1 MAAPEPPSFFKLPA
15 MFFLLVVIYVA
26 FIGLGLPD
34 TILGAA
40 WPLMH
45 LDLKTPISAAGILS
59 IIASLGTIVS
69 SLCTPKVLCVLGT
82 GKLVAYSIALTA
94 IASIGYGFADSFNIL
109 CLWAIPM
116 GIGAGAVDV
125 AMNNFAAV
133 YLESKHTNWLHAS
146 WGIGAT
152 LGPSL
157 LSLSIVTGSGWR
169 GAYEY
174 VAIALAAI
182 FVLILI
188 SLPLWK
194 KTEARGGL
202 SENVSIPTNSENAK
216 VTSPGNS
223 SKRTAARP
231 NNNTNNAPHI
241 SIREALRVPGM
252 KLSFLTFFFYSALE
266 ISTSLWCGTYLIACG
281 FKPEIGAFIVSL
293 MFASVMIGRIIS
305 GFFAIKFTDHR
316 LIYAGIFIVAAGC
329 LVLSLPLPLW
339 MLPVCICLLG
349 LGCAP
354 VYPSLIHATPA
365 RFGESLSSQAI
376 SIQLA
381 GSYVGSILMPP
392 AFGLVAT
399 KFSVHLWPI
408 SLSIFVGLLLLCV
421 CLLDYVTHKKLN
433 KSYARERV
441 FDILH
446 EVSMES
452 VKREH
457 LKRKRKKKR

>member
-1 MAAPEPPSFFKLPA
+1 MSWRPQSRHLFYKLPS
-15 MFFLLVVIYVA
+15 MIFLLIVIYVA

-40 WPLMH
+40 WPLMQQ
-45 LDLKTPISAAGILS
+45 DLNTPISAAGILS
-59 IIASLGTIVS
+59 IIVSIGTIIS
-69 SLCTPKVLCVLGT
+69 SLLTPKFLRILGT

-157 LSLSIVTGSGWR
+157 LSFSIMTSNGWR
-169 GAYEY
+169 GAYEM
-174 VAIALAAI
+174 VAILLAII
-182 FVLILI
+182 FTMILI

-194 KTEARGGL
+194 KQEANGGVSGATNLETATHDSKANNSAQL
-202 SENVSIPTNSENAK
+202 SF
-216 VTSPGNS
+216 
-223 SKRTAARP
+223 
-231 NNNTNNAPHI
+231 
-241 SIREALRVPGM
+241 REALRVPGM
-252 KLSFLTFFFYSALE
+252 KLSFFTFFFYSALE
-266 ISTSLWCGTYLIACG
+266 ISTSLWCGTYLTACG
-281 FKPEIGAFIVSL
+281 FKPEVGAMVVSL

-365 RFGESLSSQAI
+365 RFGEALSSRAI

-381 GSYVGSILMPP
+381 GSYVGSIIMPP

-421 CLLDYVTHKKLN
+421 LLLDFVTHRKLN

-441 FDILH
+441 LDILH

-452 VKREH
+452 VKRER

>member
-1 MAAPEPPSFFKLPA
+1 MI
-15 MFFLLVVIYVA
+15 FLLVVIYVA

-45 LDLKTPISAAGILS
+45 PDLSVPISAAGILS
-59 IIASLGTIVS
+59 IITSIGTIIS
-69 SLCTPKVLCVLGT
+69 SLFTPKFLRILGT

-94 IASIGYGFADSFNIL
+94 IASIGFGFAGSFGAL

-116 GIGAGAVDV
+116 GVGAGAVDV
-125 AMNNFAAV
+125 AMNNFAAI

-152 LGPSL
+152 LSPAI
-157 LSLSIVTGSGWR
+157 LSCSIMFGNSWR
-169 GAYEY
+169 GAYEI
-174 VAIALAAI
+174 VAILLAI
-182 FVLILI
+182 VFVLILI
-188 SLPLWK
+188 SLPLWRK
-194 KTEARGGL
+194 IETSNIAQDSASLQNASTPKTSAL
-202 SENVSIPTNSENAK
+202 SL
-216 VTSPGNS
+216 
-223 SKRTAARP
+223 
-231 NNNTNNAPHI
+231 
-241 SIREALRVPGM
+241 REALRVPGM

-266 ISTSLWCGTYLIACG
+266 ISTGLWCGTYLTACG
-281 FKPEIGAFIVSL
+281 FKPETGALCVSL
-293 MFASVMIGRIIS
+293 MFASVMIGRIVS

-316 LIYAGIFIVAAGC
+316 LIYAGIFIVAIGC

-365 RFGESLSSQAI
+365 RFGEDLSSQAI

-392 AFGLVAT
+392 AFGLIAA

-421 CLLDYVTHKKLN
+421 LLLDFVTHKKLN

-446 EVSMES
+446 TVSMES
-452 VKREH
+452 VKRER

>member
-1 MAAPEPPSFFKLPA
+1 

-26 FIGLGLPD
+26 FVGLGLPD

-40 WPLMH
+40 WPLMR
-45 LDLKTPISAAGILS
+45 LDLAAPISAAGILS
-59 IIASLGTIVS
+59 IITSLGTIVS
-69 SLCTPKVLCVLGT
+69 SLLTPKFLRILGT
-82 GKLVAYSIALTA
+82 GKLVAYSIAATA
-94 IASIGYGFADSFNIL
+94 LASVGYGFASSFGML
-109 CLWAIPM
+109 CLLAIPM

-133 YLESKHTNWLHAS
+133 HLESKHTSWLHAS

-152 LGPSL
+152 LSPAI
-157 LSLSIVTGSGWR
+157 LSLSILFGSQWR
-169 GAYEY
+169 GAYEI
-174 VAIALAAI
+174 VAVILAIVFA
-182 FVLILI
+182 LILV

-194 KTEARGGL
+194 KVESSGNEQSRTSALKNKPPTFGL
-202 SENVSIPTNSENAK
+202 RK
-216 VTSPGNS
+216 
-223 SKRTAARP
+223 
-231 NNNTNNAPHI
+231 
-241 SIREALRVPGM
+241 ALRVPGM
-252 KLSFLTFFFYSALE
+252 KLSFLTFFFYSSLE

-281 FKPEIGAFIVSL
+281 FKPEVGAICVSM
-293 MFASVMIGRIIS
+293 MFAAVMIGRIVS

-339 MLPVCICLLG
+339 MQPLCICLLG

-365 RFGESLSSQAI
+365 RFGEALSSQAI

-381 GSYVGSILMPP
+381 GSYIGSIIMPP

-399 KFSVHLWPI
+399 HFSVHLWPI

-421 CLLDYVTHKKLN
+421 YLLDFVTRKKLHD
-433 KSYARERV
+433 SYARERIL
-441 FDILH
+441 DILH

-452 VKREH
+452 VKRQR
-457 LKRKRKKKR
+457 LARKRKKKRPARNTF

>member
-1 MAAPEPPSFFKLPA
+1 MI
-15 MFFLLVVIYVA
+15 FLLIVIYVA

-40 WPLMH
+40 WPLMQQ
-45 LDLKTPISAAGILS
+45 DLNTPISAAGILS
-59 IIASLGTIVS
+59 IIVSIGTIIS
-69 SLCTPKVLCVLGT
+69 SLLTPKFLRILGT

-157 LSLSIVTGSGWR
+157 LSFSIMTSNGWR
-169 GAYEY
+169 GAYEM
-174 VAIALAAI
+174 VAILLAII
-182 FVLILI
+182 FTMILI

-194 KTEARGGL
+194 KQEANGGVSGATNLETATHDSKANNSAQL
-202 SENVSIPTNSENAK
+202 SF
-216 VTSPGNS
+216 
-223 SKRTAARP
+223 
-231 NNNTNNAPHI
+231 
-241 SIREALRVPGM
+241 REALRVPGM
-252 KLSFLTFFFYSALE
+252 KLSFFTFFFYSALE
-266 ISTSLWCGTYLIACG
+266 ISTSLWCGTYLTACG
-281 FKPEIGAFIVSL
+281 FKPEVGAMVVSL

-365 RFGESLSSQAI
+365 RFGEALSSRAI

-381 GSYVGSILMPP
+381 GSYVGSIIMPP

-421 CLLDYVTHKKLN
+421 LLLDFVTHRKLN

-441 FDILH
+441 LDILH

-452 VKREH
+452 VKRER

>member
-1 MAAPEPPSFFKLPA
+1 
-15 MFFLLVVIYVA
+15 
-26 FIGLGLPD
+26 
-34 TILGAA
+34 
-40 WPLMH
+40 MH

-69 SLCTPKVLCVLGT
+69 SLCTPKVLRILGT

-94 IASIGYGFADSFNIL
+94 MASVGYGLADSFNIL
-109 CLWAIPM
+109 CHCAIPM

-125 AMNNFAAV
+125 AMNNFAAI

-157 LSLSIVTGSGWR
+157 LSFSILTGGGWR

-194 KTEARGGL
+194 RTEARGGL
-202 SENVSIPTNSENAK
+202 SENVTIPASSGSTVPGNAK
-216 VTSPGNS
+216 VANPENAP
-223 SKRTAARP
+223 RTAAP
-231 NNNTNNAPHI
+231 DSNNAPHI

-293 MFASVMIGRIIS
+293 MFASVMIGRIAS

-316 LIYAGIFIVAAGC
+316 LIYAGIFIVSVGC
-329 LVLSLPLPLW
+329 LILS
-339 MLPVCICLLG
+339 I
-349 LGCAP
+349 
-354 VYPSLIHATPA
+354 PA
-365 RFGESLSSQAI
+365 RTRLRSRLSFADSRDPRTFWGIAFKSSHQHPASRFLHRFHPDAARVRSRCSQIHRSSLADFALDFCRI
-376 SIQLA
+376 
-381 GSYVGSILMPP
+381 VTFMR
-392 AFGLVAT
+392 V
-399 KFSVHLWPI
+399 PI
-408 SLSIFVGLLLLCV
+408 RLRNAQKIEQVLCPRTR
-421 CLLDYVTHKKLN
+421 Y
-433 KSYARERV
+433 
-441 FDILH
+441 
-446 EVSMES
+446 
-452 VKREH
+452 
-457 LKRKRKKKR
+457 

>member
-1 MAAPEPPSFFKLPA
+1 MI
-15 MFFLLVVIYVA
+15 FLLVVIYVA

-45 LDLKTPISAAGILS
+45 PDLSVPISAAGILS
-59 IIASLGTIVS
+59 IIASIGTIIS
-69 SLCTPKVLCVLGT
+69 SLLTPKFLRILGT

-94 IASIGYGFADSFNIL
+94 IASIGFGFADTFGIL
-109 CLWAIPM
+109 CLCAIPM

-125 AMNNFAAV
+125 AMNNFAAI

-152 LGPSL
+152 LSPAI
-157 LSLSIVTGSGWR
+157 LSCSIMFGNSWR
-169 GAYEY
+169 GAYEI
-174 VAIALAAI
+174 VAILLAVI
-182 FVLILI
+182 FVMVFI
-188 SLPLWK
+188 SLPLWRK
-194 KTEARGGL
+194 IETSNIAQDSASLQNASTTKTSAL
-202 SENVSIPTNSENAK
+202 SL
-216 VTSPGNS
+216 
-223 SKRTAARP
+223 
-231 NNNTNNAPHI
+231 
-241 SIREALRVPGM
+241 REALRVPGM

-266 ISTSLWCGTYLIACG
+266 ISTGLWCGTYLTACG
-281 FKPEIGAFIVSL
+281 FKPETGALCVSL
-293 MFASVMIGRIIS
+293 MFASVMIGRIVS

-316 LIYAGIFIVAAGC
+316 LIYAGIFIVAIGC

-365 RFGESLSSQAI
+365 RFGEDLSSQAI

-392 AFGLVAT
+392 AFGLIAA

-421 CLLDYVTHKKLN
+421 LLLDYVTHKKLN

-446 EVSMES
+446 TVSMES
-452 VKREH
+452 VKRER

>member
-1 MAAPEPPSFFKLPA
+1 
-15 MFFLLVVIYVA
+15 
-26 FIGLGLPD
+26 
-34 TILGAA
+34 
-40 WPLMH
+40 MH

-69 SLCTPKVLCVLGT
+69 SLCTPKVLRILGT

-94 IASIGYGFADSFNIL
+94 IASIGYGYADSFNIL

-125 AMNNFAAV
+125 AMNNFAAI

-157 LSLSIVTGSGWR
+157 LSFSILTGGGWR

-194 KTEARGGL
+194 RAEAHGGL
-202 SENVSIPTNSENAK
+202 SENVTIPASSGSTVPGNAK
-216 VTSPGNS
+216 VANPENAP
-223 SKRTAARP
+223 RATAP
-231 NNNTNNAPHI
+231 DSNNAPHI

-293 MFASVMIGRIIS
+293 MFASVMIGRIAS

-316 LIYAGIFIVAAGC
+316 LIYAGIFIVSVGC
-329 LVLSLPLPLW
+329 LILSIPLPLN
-339 MLPVCICLLG
+339 LQPACICLLG

-381 GSYVGSILMPP
+381 GSYIGSILMPP
-392 AFGLVAT
+392 AFGLVAA
-399 KFSVHLWPI
+399 KFTVHLWPI

-421 CLLDYVTHKKLN
+421 CLLDNITHKKLN

-446 EVSMES
+446 TVSMETL
-452 VKREH
+452 KRERRIQRRLRNRH
-457 LKRKRKKKR
+457 RKH

>member
-1 MAAPEPPSFFKLPA
+1 M
-15 MFFLLVVIYVA
+15 MR
-26 FIGLGLPD
+26 
-34 TILGAA
+34 
-40 WPLMH
+40 
-45 LDLKTPISAAGILS
+45 LDLSAPISAAGILS
-59 IIASLGTIVS
+59 IITSLGTIVS
-69 SLCTPKVLCVLGT
+69 SLCTPKVLRILGT

-94 IASIGYGFADSFNIL
+94 IASVGYGLADSFNVL

-152 LGPSL
+152 LGPSF
-157 LSLSIVTGSGWR
+157 LSLSILTGGGWR

-174 VAIALAAI
+174 VAMALAAI

-202 SENVSIPTNSENAK
+202 SENVTIPANSENVK
-216 VTSPGNS
+216 VASPGNTP
-223 SKRTAARP
+223 KTAAP
-231 NNNTNNAPHI
+231 SDNNANNAPHI

-293 MFASVMIGRIIS
+293 MFASVMIGRIAS

-339 MLPVCICLLG
+339 MQPACICLLG

-392 AFGLVAT
+392 AFGLVAA
-399 KFSVHLWPI
+399 KFTVHLWPI

-441 FDILH
+441 IDILH
-446 EVSMES
+446 TVSMETL
-452 VKREH
+452 KRERRIQRR
-457 LKRKRKKKR
+457 LRNRQKKR

>member
-1 MAAPEPPSFFKLPA
+1 MI
-15 MFFLLVVIYVA
+15 FLLVVIYVA

-40 WPLMH
+40 WPLMRQ
-45 LDLKTPISAAGILS
+45 DLNTPISAAGILS
-59 IIASLGTIVS
+59 IIVSIGTIIS
-69 SLCTPKVLCVLGT
+69 SLLTPKFLRILGT

-94 IASIGYGFADSFNIL
+94 IASIGYYLAESFNIL

-152 LGPSL
+152 LSPAI
-157 LSLSIVTGSGWR
+157 LSGSIMLGFGWR
-169 GAYEY
+169 GAYEL
-174 VAIALAAI
+174 VAILLAMIFAI
-182 FVLILI
+182 VLI
-188 SLPLWK
+188 SLPLWRK
-194 KTEARGGL
+194 IE
-202 SENVSIPTNSENAK
+202 TNGAINKAPAI
-216 VTSPGNS
+216 T
-223 SKRTAARP
+223 P
-231 NNNTNNAPHI
+231 NTPANKNNAETL
-241 SIREALRVPGM
+241 SFREALRVPGM

-266 ISTSLWCGTYLIACG
+266 ISTGLWCGTYLTACG
-281 FKPEIGAFIVSL
+281 FKPETGALCVSL

-365 RFGESLSSQAI
+365 RFGEALSSRAI

-392 AFGLVAT
+392 AFGLVAA

-421 CLLDYVTHKKLN
+421 LLLDFVTHRKLN

-441 FDILH
+441 LDILH

-452 VKREH
+452 VKRER

>member
-1 MAAPEPPSFFKLPA
+1 

-34 TILGAA
+34 TILGAS
-40 WPLMH
+40 WPLMR
-45 LDLKTPISAAGILS
+45 LDLSVPISAAGILS
-59 IIASLGTIVS
+59 IITSLGTIVS
-69 SLCTPKVLCVLGT
+69 SLLTPKFLRILGT

-94 IASIGYGFADSFNIL
+94 IASLGYGFANSFGIL

-157 LSLSIVTGSGWR
+157 LSLSILTGNGWR
-169 GAYEY
+169 GAYEI
-174 VAIALAAI
+174 VAVFLAVI
-182 FVLILI
+182 FAMVLI

-194 KTEARGGL
+194 KTEARSG
-202 SENVSIPTNSENAK
+202 VSGAAALEKTAPD
-216 VTSPGNS
+216 
-223 SKRTAARP
+223 SKP
-231 NNNTNNAPHI
+231 NNSAQL
-241 SIREALRVPGM
+241 SFRESLRVPGM
-252 KLSFLTFFFYSALE
+252 KLSFLTFFFYSSLE

-281 FKPEIGAFIVSL
+281 FKPEVGAFIVSL

-365 RFGESLSSQAI
+365 RFGEALSSQAI

-399 KFSVHLWPI
+399 HFSVHLWPI

-441 FDILH
+441 LDILH

-452 VKREH
+452 VKRER

>member
-1 MAAPEPPSFFKLPA
+1 MI
-15 MFFLLVVIYVA
+15 FLLVVIYVA

-45 LDLKTPISAAGILS
+45 PDLSVPISAAGILS
-59 IIASLGTIVS
+59 IITSIGTIIS
-69 SLCTPKVLCVLGT
+69 SLFTPKFLRILGT

-94 IASIGYGFADSFNIL
+94 IASIGFGFADSFGAL

-125 AMNNFAAV
+125 AMNNFAAI

-152 LGPSL
+152 LSPAI
-157 LSLSIVTGSGWR
+157 LSCSIMFGNSWR
-169 GAYEY
+169 GAYEI
-174 VAIALAAI
+174 VAILLAI
-182 FVLILI
+182 VFVLILI
-188 SLPLWK
+188 SLPLWRK
-194 KTEARGGL
+194 IETSNIAQDSASLQNASTPKT
-202 SENVSIPTNSENAK
+202 S
-216 VTSPGNS
+216 
-223 SKRTAARP
+223 
-231 NNNTNNAPHI
+231 AP

-252 KLSFLTFFFYSALE
+252 KLSFLTFFFYSSLE
-266 ISTSLWCGTYLIACG
+266 ISTGLWCGTYLTACG
-281 FKPEIGAFIVSL
+281 FKPETGALCVSL
-293 MFASVMIGRIIS
+293 MFASVMIGRIVS

-316 LIYAGIFIVAAGC
+316 LIYAGIFIVAIGC

-365 RFGESLSSQAI
+365 RFGEDLSSQAI

-392 AFGLVAT
+392 AFGLIAA

-421 CLLDYVTHKKLN
+421 LLLDYVTHKKLN

-446 EVSMES
+446 TVSMES
-452 VKREH
+452 VKRER
-457 LKRKRKKKR
+457 LKRKRKKRR

>member
-1 MAAPEPPSFFKLPA
+1 MI
-15 MFFLLVVIYVA
+15 FLLVVIYVA

-45 LDLKTPISAAGILS
+45 PDLSVPISAAGILS
-59 IIASLGTIVS
+59 IIASIGTIIS
-69 SLCTPKVLCVLGT
+69 SLLTPKFLRILGT

-94 IASIGYGFADSFNIL
+94 IASIGFGFADTFGIL
-109 CLWAIPM
+109 CLCAIPM

-125 AMNNFAAV
+125 AMNNFAAI

-152 LGPSL
+152 LSPAI
-157 LSLSIVTGSGWR
+157 LSCSIMFGNSWR
-169 GAYEY
+169 GAYEI
-174 VAIALAAI
+174 VAILLAVI
-182 FVLILI
+182 FVMVFI
-188 SLPLWK
+188 SLPLWRK
-194 KTEARGGL
+194 IETSNIAQDSASLQNASPPKTSAL
-202 SENVSIPTNSENAK
+202 SL
-216 VTSPGNS
+216 
-223 SKRTAARP
+223 
-231 NNNTNNAPHI
+231 
-241 SIREALRVPGM
+241 REALRVPGM

-266 ISTSLWCGTYLIACG
+266 ISTGLWCGTYLTACG
-281 FKPEIGAFIVSL
+281 FKPETGALCVSL
-293 MFASVMIGRIIS
+293 MFASVMIGRIVS

-365 RFGESLSSQAI
+365 RFGEALSSQAI

-392 AFGLVAT
+392 AFGLVAA

-421 CLLDYVTHKKLN
+421 LLLDFVTHRKLN

-441 FDILH
+441 LDILH
-446 EVSMES
+446 TVSMES
-452 VKREH
+452 VKRER
-457 LKRKRKKKR
+457 LKRKRKKRR

>member
-1 MAAPEPPSFFKLPA
+1 

-40 WPLMH
+40 WPLMR
-45 LDLKTPISAAGILS
+45 LDLAAPISAAGILS
-59 IIASLGTIVS
+59 IITSLGTIVS
-69 SLCTPKVLCVLGT
+69 SLLTPKFLRILGT
-82 GKLVAYSIALTA
+82 GKLVAFSIAATSL
-94 IASIGYGFADSFNIL
+94 ASVGYGFASSFGML
-109 CLWAIPM
+109 CLLAIPM

-133 YLESKHTNWLHAS
+133 HLESKHTSWLHAS

-152 LGPSL
+152 LSPAI
-157 LSLSIVTGSGWR
+157 LSLSILFGSQWR
-169 GAYEY
+169 GAYEI
-174 VAIALAAI
+174 VAVILAIVFALV
-182 FVLILI
+182 FV

-194 KTEARGGL
+194 KIESSNIEQGKA
-202 SENVSIPTNSENAK
+202 NALK
-216 VTSPGNS
+216 NKPPSFGFR
-223 SKRTAARP
+223 K
-231 NNNTNNAPHI
+231 
-241 SIREALRVPGM
+241 ALRVPGM

-281 FKPEIGAFIVSL
+281 FKPEVGAICVSL
-293 MFASVMIGRIIS
+293 MFASVMVGRIAS

-329 LVLSLPLPLW
+329 LILSLPLPLW
-339 MLPVCICLLG
+339 MQPICICLLG

-365 RFGESLSSQAI
+365 RFGEALSSQAI

-381 GSYVGSILMPP
+381 GSYIGSIMMPP
-392 AFGLVAT
+392 AFGLVASH
-399 KFSVHLWPI
+399 FSVHLWPI
-408 SLSIFVGLLLLCV
+408 SLSIFVGFLLLCV
-421 CLLDYVTHKKLN
+421 YSLDFVTRKKLHD
-433 KSYARERV
+433 SYARERIL
-441 FDILH
+441 DILH

-452 VKREH
+452 VKRQR
-457 LKRKRKKKR
+457 LARKRKKRR

>member
-1 MAAPEPPSFFKLPA
+1 MI
-15 MFFLLVVIYVA
+15 FLLVVIYVA

-40 WPLMH
+40 WPLMRQ
-45 LDLKTPISAAGILS
+45 DLNTPISAAGILS
-59 IIASLGTIVS
+59 IIVSIGTIIS
-69 SLCTPKVLCVLGT
+69 SLLTPKFLRILGT

-94 IASIGYGFADSFNIL
+94 IASIGYYLAESFNIL

-152 LGPSL
+152 LSPVI
-157 LSLSIVTGSGWR
+157 LSGSIMLGFGWR
-169 GAYEY
+169 GAYEL
-174 VAIALAAI
+174 VAILLAVI
-182 FVLILI
+182 FAMVLI
-188 SLPLWK
+188 SLPLWRK
-194 KTEARGGL
+194 IE
-202 SENVSIPTNSENAK
+202 TNGAINKA
-216 VTSPGNS
+216 P
-223 SKRTAARP
+223 AIMP
-231 NNNTNNAPHI
+231 NTPANKNNAETL
-241 SIREALRVPGM
+241 SFREALRVPGM

-266 ISTSLWCGTYLIACG
+266 ISTGLWCGTYLTACG
-281 FKPEIGAFIVSL
+281 FKPETGALCVSL
-293 MFASVMIGRIIS
+293 MFASVMVGRIIS

-365 RFGESLSSQAI
+365 RFGEALSSRAI

-392 AFGLVAT
+392 AFGLVAA

-421 CLLDYVTHKKLN
+421 LLLDFVTHRKLN

-441 FDILH
+441 LDILH

-452 VKREH
+452 VKRER

>member
-1 MAAPEPPSFFKLPA
+1 

-40 WPLMH
+40 WPLMRI
-45 LDLKTPISAAGILS
+45 DLNTPISAAGILS
-59 IIASLGTIVS
+59 IITSLGTIVS
-69 SLCTPKVLCVLGT
+69 SLCTPKVLRIFGT

-94 IASIGYGFADSFNIL
+94 IASIGYGFADSFNVL

-157 LSLSIVTGSGWR
+157 LSLSILTGNGWR
-169 GAYEY
+169 GAYEI
-174 VAIALAAI
+174 VAVFLAII
-182 FVLILI
+182 FAMVLI

-194 KTEARGGL
+194 KMEARSG
-202 SENVSIPTNSENAK
+202 VSGAAALEKTAPD
-216 VTSPGNS
+216 
-223 SKRTAARP
+223 SKP
-231 NNNTNNAPHI
+231 NNSAQL
-241 SIREALRVPGM
+241 SFRESLRVPGM
-252 KLSFLTFFFYSALE
+252 KLSFLTFFFYSSLE

-281 FKPEIGAFIVSL
+281 FKPEVGAFIVSL

-365 RFGESLSSQAI
+365 RFGEALSSQAI

-399 KFSVHLWPI
+399 HFSVHLWPI

-441 FDILH
+441 LDILH

-452 VKREH
+452 VKRER

>member
-1 MAAPEPPSFFKLPA
+1 
-15 MFFLLVVIYVA
+15 
-26 FIGLGLPD
+26 
-34 TILGAA
+34 
-40 WPLMH
+40 MH
-45 LDLKTPISAAGILS
+45 LDLQTPISAAGILS

-69 SLCTPKVLCVLGT
+69 SLCTPKVLRILGT

-94 IASIGYGFADSFNIL
+94 MASVGYGLAGSFNIL
-109 CLWAIPM
+109 CLCAIPM

-125 AMNNFAAV
+125 AMNNFAAI

-157 LSLSIVTGSGWR
+157 LSFSILTGSGWR

-174 VAIALAAI
+174 DAIALAAI

-194 KTEARGGL
+194 RAEARGGL
-202 SENVSIPTNSENAK
+202 SENVTIPANSEKVKVASLGNAQK
-216 VTSPGNS
+216 
-223 SKRTAARP
+223 TAASP
-231 NNNTNNAPHI
+231 DNNANNAPHI

-293 MFASVMIGRIIS
+293 MFASVMIGRIVS

-316 LIYAGIFIVAAGC
+316 LIYAGIFIVSVGC
-329 LVLSLPLPLW
+329 LILSIPLPLN
-339 MLPVCICLLG
+339 LQPACICLLG

-381 GSYVGSILMPP
+381 GSYIGSILMPP
-392 AFGLVAT
+392 AFGLVAA
-399 KFSVHLWPI
+399 KFTVHLWPI
-408 SLSIFVGLLLLCV
+408 SLSIFVGFLLLCV
-421 CLLDYVTHKKLN
+421 CLLDNITHKKLN

-446 EVSMES
+446 TVSMETL
-452 VKREH
+452 KRERRIQRR
-457 LKRKRKKKR
+457 LRNRRKKH

>member
-1 MAAPEPPSFFKLPA
+1 
-15 MFFLLVVIYVA
+15 
-26 FIGLGLPD
+26 
-34 TILGAA
+34 
-40 WPLMH
+40 MH

-69 SLCTPKVLCVLGT
+69 SLCTPKVLRILGT

-94 IASIGYGFADSFNIL
+94 IASIGYGYADSFNIL

-125 AMNNFAAV
+125 AMNNFAAI

-157 LSLSIVTGSGWR
+157 LSFSIMTGGGWR

-174 VAIALAAI
+174 VAIALAVI
-182 FVLILI
+182 FVLILV

-202 SENVSIPTNSENAK
+202 SENVTIPANSGNAEAA
-216 VTSPGNS
+216 SPGNAP
-223 SKRTAARP
+223 RTAAP
-231 NNNTNNAPHI
+231 SDNNPPYT

-293 MFASVMIGRIIS
+293 MFASVMVGRIIS

-316 LIYAGIFIVAAGC
+316 LIYAGIFTVSMGC
-329 LVLSLPLPLW
+329 LILSIPLPLN
-339 MLPVCICLLG
+339 LQPACICMLG

-381 GSYVGSILMPP
+381 GSYIGSILMPP
-392 AFGLVAT
+392 AFGLVAA
-399 KFSVHLWPI
+399 KFTVHLWPI

-421 CLLDYVTHKKLN
+421 CLLDNITHKKLN

-446 EVSMES
+446 TVSMETL
-452 VKREH
+452 KRERRIQRR
-457 LKRKRKKKR
+457 LRNRRKKH